1 MAYDVTKIFQG
12 APMVKLGELLEVADE
27 YNSNGLKLQF
37 FGVNKDKQFMPTIA
51 NTEGLNPT
59 KYKIIRKN
67 IFVFS
72 GMQTGRDMCIRFALY
87 TDDNPVLL
95 SPAYTLLR
103 VKDESI
109 IIPEYLFIYFLS
121 SERDRLG
128 AFYSDAS
135 VRANLELYR
144 FFQIEI
150 PLPAIEV
157 QREYVAAYRS
167 LQQLAEQNEALAAP
181 LQEACNAFLAKIST
195 LYKKVALED
204 FLIEQTQNN
213 SSNYYGIESARGVN
227 TLKEI
232 QLCKRLGE
240 SLNSYKIVNP
250 GQIVF
255 NANIKLTKTTE
266 KFAVAM
272 LKEDKPCIVSNFY
285 VVFDIKNEFKQYLL
299 PHFLFLFLIRD
310 DFARYIKFTCCSS
323 VRDRFSFADLC
334 NVRIP
339 LPPIEV
345 QRSIVAL
352 YNCAEEARAI
362 AKEAREQ
369 LKILAPAM
377 VQRAANTPVEV

>member
-1 MAYDVTKIFQG
+1 MGYDVTKIFQG

-59 KYKIIRKN
+59 KYKIIRNN

-144 FFQIEI
+144 FFQMEI

-181 LQEACNAFLAKIST
+181 LQEAIQNYIISSIHKYE
-195 LYKKVALED
+195 LHPVGKFIEFCREKNSDKEICLE
-204 FLIEQTQNN
+204 Q
-213 SSNYYGIESARGVN
+213 GVN
-227 TLKEI
+227 INKEFI
-232 QLCKRLGE
+232 TPQRSNSDLSSRIKVRNGQFVYCTQLNNENVAIAYRNGPDCVV
-240 SLNSYKIVNP
+240 SPVYAVF
-250 GQIVF
+250 QI
-255 NANIKLTKTTE
+255 ANE
-266 KFAVAM
+266 Y
-272 LKEDKPCIVSNFY
+272 N
-285 VVFDIKNEFKQYLL
+285 DILL
-299 PHFLFLFLIRD
+299 PEFLFMNLIRKE
-310 DFARYIKFTCCSS
+310 FGRFVYWSS
-323 VRDRFSFADLC
+323 VGSAYEFLRQENLC
-334 NVRIP
+334 EWKIP

>member
-1 MAYDVTKIFQG
+1 MGYDVTKIFQG

-181 LQEACNAFLAKIST
+181 LQEACNAFVVDCKEKYQYVKLGELISECT
-195 LYKKVALED
+195 EKNRDYQYAPND
-204 FLIEQTQNN
+204 
-213 SSNYYGIESARGVN
+213 ARGVYCDGTFGDTRAN
-227 TLKEI
+227 LSKSD
-232 QLCKRLGE
+232 L
-240 SLNSYKIVNP
+240 SSYKIVHKGDFAYSNRINI
-250 GQIVF
+250 GSIALNIDKDLIVSPSYTVF
-255 NANIKLTKTTE
+255 K
-266 KFAVAM
+266 
-272 LKEDKPCIVSNFY
+272 IVSNK
-285 VVFDIKNEFKQYLL
+285 ILEK
-299 PHFLFLFLIRD
+299 FLFILFRRKEFLRSTLF
-310 DFARYIKFTCCSS
+310 FAIGTIKDEFTFENMKE
-323 VRDRFSFADLC
+323 VK
-334 NVRIP
+334 IP

>member
-181 LQEACNAFLAKIST
+181 LQEACNAFVVDCKEKYQYVKLGELISECT
-195 LYKKVALED
+195 EKNRDYQYAPND
-204 FLIEQTQNN
+204 
-213 SSNYYGIESARGVN
+213 ARGVYCDGTFGDTRAN
-227 TLKEI
+227 LSKSD
-232 QLCKRLGE
+232 L
-240 SLNSYKIVNP
+240 SSYKIVHKGDFAYSNRINI
-250 GQIVF
+250 GSIALNIDKDLIVSPSYTVF
-255 NANIKLTKTTE
+255 K
-266 KFAVAM
+266 
-272 LKEDKPCIVSNFY
+272 IVSNK
-285 VVFDIKNEFKQYLL
+285 ILEK
-299 PHFLFLFLIRD
+299 FLFILFRRKEFLRSTLF
-310 DFARYIKFTCCSS
+310 FAIGTIKDEFTFENMKE
-323 VRDRFSFADLC
+323 VK
-334 NVRIP
+334 IP